1 MADRYSGYVERV
13 VETVTSSPGET
24 PRELRDAVH
33 ARARQLGEK
42 VQTSAP
48 PDPPLLQS
56 LAPYVDAVL
65 LHAYR
70 ITDEDVATLSRS
82 HSDDVLF
89 EVTVNAAV
97 GAGVARLERALS
109 ILKAGR

>member
-1 MADRYSGYVERV
+1 MADRYSGYVDRV
-13 VETVTSSPGET
+13 MESVTSSPGET

-33 ARARQLGEK
+33 ARARQLVEK
-42 VQTSAP
+42 GQTTVP
-48 PDPPLLQS
+48 PDPPLPES
-56 LAPYVDAVL
+56 LAWYVDAVL

-82 HSDDVLF
+82 YSDDVLF

>member
-1 MADRYSGYVERV
+1 MSDRYTGYVDRV
-13 VETVTSSPGET
+13 MESVTSTPGET
-24 PRELRDAVH
+24 PRDLRDAVH
-33 ARARQLGEK
+33 TRARQLVANGP
-42 VQTSAP
+42 TSESAS
-48 PDPPLLQS
+48 PPLPRP
-56 LAPYVDAVL
+56 LAPYIDAVL

-70 ITDEDVATLSRS
+70 ITDEDVGTLARS

-89 EVTVNAAV
+89 ETTVNAAV